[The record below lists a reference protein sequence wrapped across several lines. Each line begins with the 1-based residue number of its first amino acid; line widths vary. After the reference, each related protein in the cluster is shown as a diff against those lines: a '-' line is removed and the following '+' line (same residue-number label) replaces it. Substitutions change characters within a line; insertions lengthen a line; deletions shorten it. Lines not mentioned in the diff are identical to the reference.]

1 MNTKN
6 NRRRRD
12 SVEKI
17 EKAFVEMLQTK
28 ELREISVSDICKQT
42 GLNRSTFYANFL
54 DVYDL
59 ADKFADKMAENFS
72 EFLNSNNVSE
82 NTGALLVFR
91 HIYENQIFYKTYF
104 KLGYDKKFKVLTYDT
119 KRAKSDFGDADVKY
133 HIEFFRNG
141 FNAIVKLWLAE
152 GCKESPEYMAEIIKR
167 EYKGR

>member
-1 MNTKN
+1 M
-6 NRRRRD
+6 
-12 SVEKI
+12 EKI

-59 ADKFADKMAENFS
+59 ADKFADKMAEDFS
-72 EFLNSNNVSE
+72 AFLDSNNVTE
-82 NTGALLVFR
+82 QTGAELVFR
-91 HIYENQIFYKTYF
+91 HISENQIFYKTYF

-119 KRAKSDFGDADVKY
+119 QRAKSDFGDADVRY

-152 GCKESPEYMAEIIKR
+152 GCRESPEYMAEIIKR

>member
-59 ADKFADKMAENFS
+59 ADKFADKMAEDFS

-82 NTGALLVFR
+82 NTGALLVFK